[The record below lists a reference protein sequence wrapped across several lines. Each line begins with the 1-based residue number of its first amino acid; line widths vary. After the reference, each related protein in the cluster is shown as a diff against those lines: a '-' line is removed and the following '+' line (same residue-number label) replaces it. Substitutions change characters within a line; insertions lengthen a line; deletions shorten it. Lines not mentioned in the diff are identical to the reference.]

1 MPAVG
6 SSTAM
11 TRRSCVLVTAVLVL
25 FCASLSHANGSE
37 TSRRELLADGSEP
50 SRAGLLDEIRSIVRS
65 EVQSVRAEL
74 RSEVQGLRAELRSEV
89 QGLRAEL
96 RSEVQGLRA
105 ELLNEIQGVRSEVR
119 GVRAELLNEI
129 LGVRTEQAEL
139 RAELGGVRTRVD
151 DIANSM
157 FLTSDAP
164 RIHDSLDEASFL
176 LVSWSD
182 NATNNRTVHY
192 GTGFAL
198 KLSNTSTD
206 VSAFSQARRAR
217 ADAGDDTKRHWRYRG
232 WLKQLVLSRSIR

>member
-65 EVQSVRAEL
+65 EVQSV
-74 RSEVQGLRAELRSEV
+74 RAELRSEV